1 MSIIEPVTASTHPV
15 VLRFAELFPAQLAGY
30 EMHGDRSG
38 GDLSH
43 IDSSRSA
50 LNRMLIGPV
59 DWREQALAEIEVMRH
74 ENLAEELAALK
85 ARGRSREM
93 DARIREGL
101 KDPWRAS
108 KGGPL
113 REVILTANK
122 DWFEAADAPSI
133 FGIPKAEREMEFEH
147 AAVRWLRERFGD
159 DVIHARA
166 DHDERTCHIHAII
179 LPREVKQSKRR
190 GRQQMLQPSVHPLI
204 KDYEAAQ
211 DDVGAFFAAVGLR
224 RGERRAEARRRA
236 RAAGQALPDRR
247 EHIPPAR
254 WRGEGALRLQD
265 EAEHLEGERRALA
278 ADAERVARERAE
290 LNAARA
296 ALAEARAD
304 WRERIGQGGTRSRDF
319 LDRLGWTYAGPA
331 RSATERAL
339 ARLREEF
346 EVAREALAARRV
358 MARQVFE
365 TLTRGYDGAARGR
378 RTEAW
383 RAPGS
388 SADTE
393 IGVSGAL
400 LRDRMRDLVRNNP
413 HAAKAVAVLVNN
425 IIGAG
430 IMPRAASG
438 DEVLDRRVDDLFE
451 RWTEDC
457 DADGQLDFY
466 GLQTLICRE
475 MVEAGEVLVRRRLR
489 RSSDGLPVPLQ
500 LQVLEADFLDA
511 TKSGALGA
519 GRLVQGIEF
528 DPVGKRRAYW
538 LHAEHPG
545 DAYGALQNG
554 LQSRPV
560 PATEIAH
567 VYEKQRTQA
576 RGVPWGAPVIRS
588 LRDLDDY
595 EVAELVRKKTEAC
608 VTAIVFGD
616 DEAQQGIAPS
626 VVDAD
631 GNRVEQFEPGL
642 IAYARGGK
650 DIRFNQPSATGGY
663 GEYKRASLHTISAG
677 FRVPYELLT
686 GDLSQVNY
694 SSIRA
699 GLVEFRRQIDAV
711 QWQLFIPM
719 FCAPVWRWFTEA
731 AWAAGQIPSPTVP
744 VEWSPPKF
752 EAVDPQK
759 DAMANLLSI
768 RSGTMTLAEVIAKQ
782 GRNPDAVLAEIAATN
797 AKLDALG
804 LVLDSDPRRVTKTG
818 SAQVDVAMRE

>member
-1 MSIIEPVTASTHPV
+1 MS
-15 VLRFAELFPAQLAGY
+15 
-30 EMHGDRSG
+30 
-38 GDLSH
+38 
-43 IDSSRSA
+43 
-50 LNRMLIGPV
+50 
-59 DWREQALAEIEVMRH
+59 
-74 ENLAEELAALK
+74 
-85 ARGRSREM
+85 
-93 DARIREGL
+93 
-101 KDPWRAS
+101 
-108 KGGPL
+108 
-113 REVILTANK
+113 AN
-122 DWFEAADAPSI
+122 WFD
-133 FGIPKAEREMEFEH
+133 
-147 AAVRWLRERFGD
+147 
-159 DVIHARA
+159 
-166 DHDERTCHIHAII
+166 HAIASVA
-179 LPREVKQSKRR
+179 PR
-190 GRQQMLQPSVHPLI
+190 M
-204 KDYEAAQ
+204 
-211 DDVGAFFAAVGLR
+211 
-224 RGERRAEARRRA
+224 
-236 RAAGQALPDRR
+236 
-247 EHIPPAR
+247 
-254 WRGEGALRLQD
+254 
-265 EAEHLEGERRALA
+265 
-278 ADAERVARERAE
+278 
-290 LNAARA
+290 
-296 ALAEARAD
+296 
-304 WRERIGQGGTRSRDF
+304 
-319 LDRLGWTYAGPA
+319 
-331 RSATERAL
+331 
-339 ARLREEF
+339 
-346 EVAREALAARRV
+346 AARRV
-358 MARQVFE
+358 LARQAFE

-378 RTEAW
+378 RTEGW

-393 IGVSGAL
+393 IGAAGAL

-438 DEVLDRRVDDLFE
+438 DDTLDRKVDALFE
-451 RWTEDC
+451 RWTAEC

-489 RSSDGLPVPLQ
+489 RASDGLPVPLQ

-511 TKSGALGA
+511 AKSGAIGA

-560 PATEIAH
+560 PANEIAH

-650 DIRFNQPSATGGY
+650 DIRFNQPSANGGY

-768 RSGTMTLAEVIAKQ
+768 RSGTMTLAEVIARQ

-818 SAQVDVAMRE
+818 SAQTGDPATDPADDEPDTDDPAADADNDPAQADQQD

>member
-1 MSIIEPVTASTHPV
+1 M
-15 VLRFAELFPAQLAGY
+15 PA
-30 EMHGDRSG
+30 
-38 GDLSH
+38 
-43 IDSSRSA
+43 
-50 LNRMLIGPV
+50 N
-59 DWREQALAEIEVMRH
+59 W
-74 ENLAEELAALK
+74 
-85 ARGRSREM
+85 M
-93 DARIREGL
+93 D
-101 KDPWRAS
+101 
-108 KGGPL
+108 
-113 REVILTANK
+113 
-122 DWFEAADAPSI
+122 
-133 FGIPKAEREMEFEH
+133 
-147 AAVRWLRERFGD
+147 
-159 DVIHARA
+159 
-166 DHDERTCHIHAII
+166 HAIASVA
-179 LPREVKQSKRR
+179 PR
-190 GRQQMLQPSVHPLI
+190 M
-204 KDYEAAQ
+204 
-211 DDVGAFFAAVGLR
+211 
-224 RGERRAEARRRA
+224 
-236 RAAGQALPDRR
+236 
-247 EHIPPAR
+247 
-254 WRGEGALRLQD
+254 
-265 EAEHLEGERRALA
+265 
-278 ADAERVARERAE
+278 
-290 LNAARA
+290 
-296 ALAEARAD
+296 
-304 WRERIGQGGTRSRDF
+304 
-319 LDRLGWTYAGPA
+319 
-331 RSATERAL
+331 
-339 ARLREEF
+339 
-346 EVAREALAARRV
+346 AARRV
-358 MARQVFE
+358 LARQAFE
-365 TLTRGYDGAARGR
+365 TLTRGYDGASKGR
-378 RTEAW
+378 RTDGW

-393 IGVSGAL
+393 IGVAGAL

-438 DEVLDRRVDDLFE
+438 DDTLDRKVNALFT
-451 RWTEDC
+451 RWTAEC

-489 RSSDGLPVPLQ
+489 RAGDGLAVPLQ

-511 TKSGALGA
+511 AKRGDASAA
-519 GRLVQGIEF
+519 RIVQGIEF
-528 DPVGKRRAYW
+528 DAVGKRRAYW
-538 LHAEHPG
+538 LYTDHPG
-545 DAYGALQNG
+545 EAQASLRGGAA
-554 LQSRPV
+554 SRPI

-567 VYEKQRTQA
+567 VYEKQRTQV

-616 DEAQQGIAPS
+616 DETQQGIAPA

-719 FCAPVWRWFTEA
+719 FCAPGWRWFTEA
-731 AWAAGQIPSPTVP
+731 AWAAGQIPTPDVP

-759 DAMANLLSI
+759 DALANLLSI

-804 LVLDSDPRRVTKTG
+804 IVLDSDPRRVTKTG
-818 SAQVDVAMRE
+818 SAQTSDPTADPGADPAGTSSTAQE